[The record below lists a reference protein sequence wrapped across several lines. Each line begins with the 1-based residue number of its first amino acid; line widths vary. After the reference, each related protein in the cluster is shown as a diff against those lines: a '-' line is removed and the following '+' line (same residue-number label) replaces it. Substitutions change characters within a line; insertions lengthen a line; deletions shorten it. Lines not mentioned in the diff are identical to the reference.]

1 MVQWQYLFLQP
12 TSLQT
17 RYGGCSW
24 VIWLWLIR
32 KITLDNSTSMK
43 NHSGTESLRAIAL
56 KLPMYC
62 MHFWAHL
69 AQLSRGMWWLE
80 ISRQQ
85 NVVARCPHLPLAIR
99 QELSHFRKELS
110 CEDANFEVLRILLV
124 SLCQLN
130 VYCTYI
136 DWAVA
141 VPAFT
146 SWLVVKTSLRLRAR
160 GLPFSATKE
169 QAGKSSS
176 DLLGCLVW
184 SFLGSFDSISL

>member
-1 MVQWQYLFLQP
+1 MSSPGVPTSHWQYVK
-12 TSLQT
+12 S
-17 RYGGCSW
+17 
-24 VIWLWLIR
+24 
-32 KITLDNSTSMK
+32 
-43 NHSGTESLRAIAL
+43 
-56 KLPMYC
+56 
-62 MHFWAHL
+62 
-69 AQLSRGMWWLE
+69 
-80 ISRQQ
+80 
-85 NVVARCPHLPLAIR
+85 
-99 QELSHFRKELS
+99 LSHAGKVLS

-130 VYCTYI
+130 VYV

-176 DLLGCLVW
+176 DCLVAW
-184 SFLGSFDSISL
+184 FGLFLGSFDSRSLQIRCQPSWIFSISHPKISTNSFFHHRFWNFSTAMV